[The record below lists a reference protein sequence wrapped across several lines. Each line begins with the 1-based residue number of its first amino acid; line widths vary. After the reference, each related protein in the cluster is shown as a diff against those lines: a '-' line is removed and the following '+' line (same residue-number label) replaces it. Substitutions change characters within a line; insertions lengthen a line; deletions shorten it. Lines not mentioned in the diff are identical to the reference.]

1 MDAKLLKSN
10 MSKLEEK
17 VLKTKAFI
25 DVLNKDKASLQAIN
39 LEVTQQLEQLQEDF
53 NSLST
58 KHQELVEE
66 HNKLKMDY
74 TFANSRVEEL
84 EQYVNE
90 YKDNSE
96 QLAQSIARSLDT
108 LEDIQGLE
116 EIELLDNLNEEISA
130 AEDFTSAS
138 ADDNDLLD
146 LEELENNQ

>member
-10 MSKLEEK
+10 MTKLEEK

-25 DVLNKDKASLQAIN
+25 DVLNKEKACLQASN
-39 LEVTQQLEQLQEDF
+39 VEKTQQLDQLQEDY
-53 NSLST
+53 NTLKD
-58 KHQELVEE
+58 KHNELIAE

-84 EQYVNE
+84 EQYVDE

-96 QLAQSIARSLDT
+96 QLAQSISRSLDT

-116 EIELLDNLNEEISA
+116 EIELLDNMNQELSA
-130 AEDFTSAS
+130 AEDFTTGSALE
-138 ADDNDLLD
+138 NEILD
-146 LEELENNQ
+146 LDDLQ

>member
-25 DVLNKDKASLQAIN
+25 DVLNKDKL
-39 LEVTQQLEQLQEDF
+39 TLQEKNSELTQDIEKVQEEF
-53 NSLST
+53 NNL
-58 KHQELVEE
+58 KEIHEQLVEE

-84 EQYVNE
+84 EQYVDE

-108 LEDIQGLE
+108 LEDIEGLE
-116 EIELLDNLNEEISA
+116 EIELMDNLNEELSA
-130 AEDFTSAS
+130 AEDYTTGSALES
-138 ADDNDLLD
+138 ELLD
-146 LEELENNQ
+146 LEDLDNN

>member
-25 DVLNKDKASLQAIN
+25 DVLNKEKENLRIIN
-39 LEVTQQLEQLQEDF
+39 LEVTQQLDQLQEAF
-53 NSLST
+53 NSLT
-58 KHQELVEE
+58 KEHEELVEE

-84 EQYVNE
+84 EQYVDE

-130 AEDFTSAS
+130 AEDYTTGNALESEI
-138 ADDNDLLD
+138 LD
-146 LEELENNQ
+146 LEDLDDN

>member
-25 DVLNKDKASLQAIN
+25 DVLNKDKLA
-39 LEVTQQLEQLQEDF
+39 LQEKNSELTLDIEKVQEEF
-53 NSLST
+53 NNL
-58 KHQELVEE
+58 KEIHEQLVEE

-84 EQYVNE
+84 EQYVDE

-108 LEDIQGLE
+108 LEDIEGLE
-116 EIELLDNLNEEISA
+116 EIELMDNLNEELSA
-130 AEDFTSAS
+130 AEDYTTGSALES
-138 ADDNDLLD
+138 ELLD
-146 LEELENNQ
+146 LEDLDNN